1 MSEPT
6 ENNPFNPERFRIRI
20 NEDLSRWLSSIKT
33 QKAAQAV
40 AGNYVTQEINATAS
54 PQVSVQITQN
64 KSTEGS
70 NPVGGQPSAT
80 SSVAAGGGGTGLPEG
95 AIFKEFQI
103 CEDGEPKTYWF
114 VVWEE
119 EPIIEEE
126 GEP

>member
-6 ENNPFNPERFRIRI
+6 EKNPFDPELFRTRI

-70 NPVGGQPSAT
+70 GPIGAQPTAT
-80 SSVAAGGGGTGLPEG
+80 SSVDAGGGGTGLPEG

-119 EPIIEEE
+119 EPLIEEE
-126 GEP
+126 EE